1 MSASRSGVPRQGGF
15 SLIETI
21 LVIVLLGV
29 SVAGIAAM
37 FLNNVSKSHEPY
49 LRQRALAV
57 AQAFMDE
64 VLRKQ
69 WDDNSPLGGGC
80 VNTGTALCASGP
92 IPAGLGTEESARADW
107 DDIDDYNAISN
118 QSPPQDSSGTA
129 MPGYEGFTVS
139 INVTHPGG
147 WNGMPAADVKRIEV
161 QVTSNNGETISLSA
175 FRMNF

>member
-1 MSASRSGVPRQGGF
+1 MRAPARRQSGF

-29 SVAGIAAM
+29 AVAGMAAM

-57 AQAFMDE
+57 ANAFMDE
-64 VLRKQ
+64 ILRKR

-92 IPAGLGTEESARADW
+92 APAGIGNEEAARADW
-107 DDIDDYNAISN
+107 DDIDDFNAISN
-118 QSPPQDSSGTA
+118 QSPPQDSSGSD

-139 INVTHPGG
+139 VTVSQPGA
-147 WNGMPAADVKRIEV
+147 WNGVPAADVKRIEV

-175 FRMNF
+175 WRVNF